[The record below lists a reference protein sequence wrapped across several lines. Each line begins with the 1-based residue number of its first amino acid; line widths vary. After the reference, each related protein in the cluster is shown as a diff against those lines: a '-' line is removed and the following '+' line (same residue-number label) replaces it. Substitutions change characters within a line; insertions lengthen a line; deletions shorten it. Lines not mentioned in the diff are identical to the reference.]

1 MTMAMAASQRQ
12 AQQLPL
18 GIALSLGLIMLL
30 GPASIDMYLPSMP
43 EMARQF
49 NTPFAWVQLTL
60 TIFLM
65 AMGAGQLFF
74 GPLVDACGRRKP
86 LLLALL
92 GFVLASVWA
101 ALASSIEGLMLAR
114 LLQGL
119 AASLAIVTVMSS
131 VRDVAEGIVAAQL
144 FAVLMT
150 IQGIAPVFAPA
161 VGGLIGAQWGWRMV
175 FVVLALLGA
184 LVFLNTLL
192 SLRETLP
199 VHRRSPL
206 RLRAIMASYGEILRS
221 RSFVLPALSL
231 SLVFFLLFFY
241 IGGASFAYQTHFDL
255 STRAFGV
262 VFGATGIAML
272 IGAMG
277 SARLVTRCRVE
288 LLALLGVCALVV
300 GAVVSTLSA
309 LLGIGL
315 VGVVAGM
322 FIAMAALGVA
332 EATLMALALASRT
345 TALGASAAILGAAP
359 LLLGAA
365 ATPLAA
371 IVVQKS
377 TLYWLSSLIVIG
389 LFALF
394 FTVLS
399 FLRVQ
404 RAGVQVDLRHH

>member
-1 MTMAMAASQRQ
+1 MQATQR
-12 AQQLPL
+12 APL

-30 GPASIDMYLPSMP
+30 GPASIDMYLPLMP
-43 EMARQF
+43 EMAQQF
-49 NTPFAWVQLTL
+49 NTPFARVQWTL

-65 AMGAGQLFF
+65 AMGAGQLLF
-74 GPLVDACGRRKP
+74 GPVVDACGRRKP

-101 ALASSIEGLMLAR
+101 ALAASIEGLMLAR

-175 FVVLALLGA
+175 FVVLAVLGA

-192 SLRETLP
+192 SLRESLP

-206 RLRAIMASYGEILRS
+206 RLGAIVASYGEILGS
-221 RSFVLPALSL
+221 RSFFLPAMSL

-255 STRAFGV
+255 STRAFGM

-277 SARLVTRCRVE
+277 SARLVARCRIE
-288 LLALLGVCALVV
+288 MLALLGVCALVL
-300 GAVVSTLSA
+300 GAVVSTVSA
-309 LLGIGL
+309 LLGAGL

-322 FIAMAALGVA
+322 FIAMGALGVA

-377 TLYWLSSLIVIG
+377 ALYWLGSLIVIG
-389 LFALF
+389 LAALF
-394 FTVLS
+394 FTWLS
-399 FLRVQ
+399 FLRVT